1 MEYGAGAGPELAA
14 EPALSH
20 LPWGAYRE
28 RTEFPDTLTIGT
40 NTKSGE
46 FILQTLFGEF
56 TVLAEKKINNVL
68 ESGVSDPLYLI
79 HIWIVLRKDGP

>member
-1 MEYGAGAGPELAA
+1 MEGAEAAADPGP
-14 EPALSH
+14 SH

-28 RTEFPDTLTIGT
+28 RAEFPDSLSIGT

-68 ESGVSDPLYLI
+68 ESTVRIFD
-79 HIWIVLRKDGP
+79 V